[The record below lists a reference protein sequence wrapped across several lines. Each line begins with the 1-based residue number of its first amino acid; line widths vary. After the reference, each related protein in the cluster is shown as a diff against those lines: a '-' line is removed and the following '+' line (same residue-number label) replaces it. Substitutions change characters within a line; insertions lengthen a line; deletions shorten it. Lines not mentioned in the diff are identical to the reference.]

1 MSPPSRS
8 LKIQSYPFSSYFLGP
23 VGSSSE
29 LLVTANGGWLWIVL
43 QYVSEKIGWAKGT
56 ELEDDII
63 DMEKVIHLLM
73 IISIVVHL

>member
-1 MSPPSRS
+1 M
-8 LKIQSYPFSSYFLGP
+8 
-23 VGSSSE
+23 
-29 LLVTANGGWLWIVL
+29 L
-43 QYVSEKIGWAKGT
+43 QYVSEKIGGAKGT